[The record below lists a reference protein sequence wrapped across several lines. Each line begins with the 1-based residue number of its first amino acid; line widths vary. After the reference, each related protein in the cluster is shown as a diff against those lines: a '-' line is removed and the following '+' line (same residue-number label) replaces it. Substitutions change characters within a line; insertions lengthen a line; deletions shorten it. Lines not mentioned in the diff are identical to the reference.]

1 MDNWPISSQTERRF
15 SLGKHALSVNA
26 AKIARGQALM
36 GRKWTMRRVSGI
48 VKGVVSLGVLG
59 LASACGMAPAD
70 RSEVKVTNGREVGEN
85 EYPSVVLL
93 YDKVQGGICT
103 GTFITPTVVLSA
115 AHCTMAGKVD
125 ADGNVD
131 LTMSLIKVTD
141 PVNKKAEFLAES
153 VSIVR
158 NPLWDK
164 NGRNVNKYDLSL
176 ITFPA
181 GTAKAVSELA
191 SVPAKAKD
199 KFTIVGFGLNQMKDM
214 SNGDSAGVKREG
226 VNAVSSVSG
235 GFIQFTGKD
244 STGNADGT
252 DASSA
257 SGDSGGPL
265 FINGKVAGVTSG
277 GGWGG
282 FGRTRSMYIDIWS
295 KESRAFLSQHLE
307 LD

>member
-1 MDNWPISSQTERRF
+1 M
-15 SLGKHALSVNA
+15 K
-26 AKIARGQALM
+26 K
-36 GRKWTMRRVSGI
+36 VSGI
-48 VKGVVSLGVLG
+48 MKGAVSLGVIG
-59 LASACGMAPAD
+59 LATACGMAPAD
-70 RSEVKVTNGREVGEN
+70 RSEVKVTNGREVGDN

-115 AHCTMAGKVD
+115 AHCTMAGKID
-125 ADGNVD
+125 DDGNVD
-131 LTMSLIKVTD
+131 LKLAIINISD
-141 PVNKKAEFLAES
+141 PVAKKAELVAES
-153 VSIVR
+153 TSIVR

-176 ITFPA
+176 ITFPE
-181 GTAKAVSELA
+181 GTSKAVSELA
-191 SVPAKAKD
+191 SIPAKSKD
-199 KFTIVGFGLNQMKDM
+199 KFTIVGYGLNQMKDM

-226 VNAVSSVSG
+226 GNTVSSVSG

-244 STGNADGT
+244 STTSGDGT
-252 DASSA
+252 DSSSA

-282 FGRTRSMYIDIWS
+282 FGRTRSMYVDLWS
-295 KESRAFLSQHLE
+295 SESRAFLGKHLE

>member
-1 MDNWPISSQTERRF
+1 M
-15 SLGKHALSVNA
+15 K
-26 AKIARGQALM
+26 K
-36 GRKWTMRRVSGI
+36 VSGI
-48 VKGVVSLGVLG
+48 VKGAVSLGIIG
-59 LASACGMAPAD
+59 LAAACGVAPTD
-70 RSEVKVTNGREVGEN
+70 RSEVKVTNGREVGES

-115 AHCTMAGKVD
+115 AHCTMGGNVD

-131 LTMSLIKVTD
+131 LKLAIIKITD
-141 PVNKKAEFLAES
+141 PVNKKAELVAES
-153 VSIVR
+153 TAIVR

-164 NGRNVNKYDLSL
+164 NGRNVNKFDLSL
-176 ITFPA
+176 ITFPE
-181 GTAKAVSELA
+181 GTSKAVSDLA
-191 SVPAKAKD
+191 TVAAKAKD

-226 VNAVSSVSG
+226 VNSVSSISG

-244 STGNADGT
+244 STTTGDGT
-252 DASSA
+252 DVSSA

-282 FGRTRSMYIDIWS
+282 FGRTRSMYIDLWS
-295 KESRAFLSQHLE
+295 AESRAFLGKHLE
-307 LD
+307 LN

>member
-1 MDNWPISSQTERRF
+1 M
-15 SLGKHALSVNA
+15 K
-26 AKIARGQALM
+26 K
-36 GRKWTMRRVSGI
+36 VSGI
-48 VKGVVSLGVLG
+48 VKSAVSLVVVG
-59 LASACGMAPAD
+59 LIAACGTAPAD
-70 RSEVKVTNGREVGEN
+70 RSEVKVTNGREVGEA

-93 YDKVQGGICT
+93 YDSVQGGICT

-115 AHCTMAGKVD
+115 AHCTMAGNVD

-131 LTMSLIKVTD
+131 SKLAIIKITD
-141 PVNKKAEFLAES
+141 PVNKKAEFIAES

-164 NGRNVNKYDLSL
+164 NGRNVNKWDLSL

-181 GTAKAVSELA
+181 GTSKAVSDLA
-191 SVPAKAKD
+191 AVQAKAKD
-199 KFTIVGFGLNQMKDM
+199 KFTIVGYGLNQMKDM

-226 VNAVSSVSG
+226 ANSVSSVTG

-244 STGNADGT
+244 STTTGDGT
-252 DASSA
+252 DVSSA

-282 FGRTRSMYIDIWS
+282 FGRTRSLYIDLWS
-295 KESRAFLSQHLE
+295 AESQAFLSKHLTV
-307 LD
+307 D

>member
-1 MDNWPISSQTERRF
+1 M
-15 SLGKHALSVNA
+15 K
-26 AKIARGQALM
+26 K
-36 GRKWTMRRVSGI
+36 VSGI
-48 VKGVVSLGVLG
+48 VKGAVTLGALG
-59 LASACGMAPAD
+59 LATACGVSPAD
-70 RSEVKVTNGREVGEN
+70 RSEVKVTNGREVGET

-93 YDKVQGGICT
+93 YDSVQGGICT

-125 ADGNVD
+125 ADGNVE
-131 LTMSLIKVTD
+131 LKLAMIRIKD
-141 PVNKKAEFLAES
+141 PVAKQAELIAES
-153 VSIVR
+153 TSIIR

-181 GTAKAVSELA
+181 GTSQAVSAIA
-191 SVPAKAKD
+191 SVGAKAKD
-199 KFTIVGFGLNQMKDM
+199 KFTIVGYGLNQMKDM

-244 STGNADGT
+244 STTTADGT
-252 DASSA
+252 DVSSA

-282 FGRTRSMYIDIWS
+282 FGRTRSMYIDLWS
-295 KESRAFLSQHLE
+295 SESQAFLGKHLN
-307 LD
+307 LDK